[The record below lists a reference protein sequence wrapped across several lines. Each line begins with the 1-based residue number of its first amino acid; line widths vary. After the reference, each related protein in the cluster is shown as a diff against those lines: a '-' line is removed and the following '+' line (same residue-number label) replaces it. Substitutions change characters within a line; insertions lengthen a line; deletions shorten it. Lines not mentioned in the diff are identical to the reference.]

1 MPHKVEAIEKHIH
14 SCDIGNNTNMY
25 KFTKKSNKK
34 PKMPK
39 DRDLFVFNNKTP
51 NKSKSKSKSKFKSNN
66 NIYNLKDARTHKGKN
81 SKLKTKHQT
90 KLSKSVFAKYHKI
103 THSAKADARK
113 RLRTFTTVSSRR
125 NRLH

>member
-1 MPHKVEAIEKHIH
+1 MVKSIEKHIH
-14 SCDIGNNTNMY
+14 SCDIGLDPKLY
-25 KFTKKSNKK
+25 KWSKDRKK
-34 PKMPK
+34 PKKMPK
-39 DRDLFVFNNKTP
+39 DKDIFIFKNKTS
-51 NKSKSKSKSKFKSNN
+51 NKTKNKTKYKSKN
-66 NIYNLKDARTHKGKN
+66 NIYNLKDGRTHKGKN
-81 SKLKTKHQT
+81 SNLKTKHQT

>member
-1 MPHKVEAIEKHIH
+1 MPHKVKAIEEHIH
-14 SCDIGNNTNMY
+14 ACDIGLDPNMY
-25 KFTKKSNKK
+25 RFTKKSNKK

-39 DRDLFVFNNKTP
+39 DRDLFIFKDNRRN
-51 NKSKSKSKSKFKSNN
+51 KFKSNN

-103 THSAKADARK
+103 DKTARDDPRK
-113 RLRTFTTVSSRR
+113 RLRILSKQSGRR
-125 NRLH
+125 N

>member
-1 MPHKVEAIEKHIH
+1 
-14 SCDIGNNTNMY
+14 
-25 KFTKKSNKK
+25 
-34 PKMPK
+34 MPK

-103 THSAKADARK
+103 DRSARDDPVK
-113 RLRTFTTVSSRR
+113 RLRILSKQSGRR
-125 NRLH
+125 Y

>member
-14 SCDIGNNTNMY
+14 SCDIGNNPNMY

-103 THSAKADARK
+103 AKNHEAARK
-113 RLRTFTTVSSRR
+113 QHMRMFSQRAGKGFKVY
-125 NRLH
+125 